1 MQAPTVS
8 FSGSV
13 ICGPPARRALVGGNH
28 YAELL
33 AKETGRYLRFLGRIG
48 RCPRNPRLRGR
59 SCAGPNGSLLMRI
72 GQVFKVESLRRP
84 CPKNAQVYG
93 LSWAKTQPGPGC
105 VGADDRAG

>member
-59 SCAGPNGSLLMRI
+59 SCARPNGI
-72 GQVFKVESLRRP
+72 AP
-84 CPKNAQVYG
+84 DA
-93 LSWAKTQPGPGC
+93 
-105 VGADDRAG
+105 DRAGVQGRKPPAALPQERPGLRAFMGKDTTRAW